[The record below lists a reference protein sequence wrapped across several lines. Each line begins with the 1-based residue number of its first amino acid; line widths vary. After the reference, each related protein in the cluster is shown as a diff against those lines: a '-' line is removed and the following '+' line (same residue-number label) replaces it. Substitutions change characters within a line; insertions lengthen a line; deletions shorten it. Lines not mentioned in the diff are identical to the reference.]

1 MTKDVFVLFPTDMY
15 KDYSYLKGHKVVLVE
30 HTKFFDRSASKYGKM
45 RLNILKPVYHRLTMQ
60 EYQKYLKSKK
70 IDVTYVNL
78 KDDWVKKVKSLLS
91 KLSMLRFFDPVDRDL
106 ENEIKKSFDPYEIIN
121 SPRFI
126 LQYEEME
133 EYNNE
138 KGSLRQTSF
147 YNWMRKKTEIL
158 MNKSGNKLKPAGGKL
173 TYDMENRKP
182 PKKGMAKEMDSK
194 TSVIGVKGES
204 DISNKKEVKD
214 AVKYVV
220 DNISESHLYIFD
232 GSYSDLKSNSYD
244 LNSVGIELRFP
255 FDFTT
260 SETRLRDFISKKL
273 DNFGEYQ
280 DSIVAPIVGGGD
292 SENSEEDTESEDYDI
307 SRLRSLIYHSGISV
321 MMNVGLLTPS
331 QVIDAVLA
339 SYKRR
344 SSSSKKS
351 VLNSVEGF
359 IRQILGW
366 REFCRYTY
374 EFESDKYLNKNYFN
388 ARKKLGKSW
397 YTGNVGVVP
406 VDDVIE
412 KGFRFGYLHHI
423 ERLMVIANYMT
434 LNSIYPGDMFKWFT
448 EFSLDSYDWVME
460 YNIYA
465 MGSYA
470 DGGNFTTK
478 PYVSSSNYIIK
489 ISDYPGGKESED
501 WCNEWDIKFWKFM
514 KKHSA
519 KMKKVN
525 RLGMLVKHADKNIKK
540 LTKN

>member
-60 EYQKYLKSKK
+60 EYHKYLKSKR

-78 KDDWVKKVKSLLS
+78 KDDWVKEVKSLLS
-91 KLSMLRFFDPVDRDL
+91 KSSMLRFFDPVDRDL
-106 ENEIKKSFDPYEIIN
+106 ENEIKKSFDQYEIIN

-133 EYNNE
+133 EYNSD

-158 MNKSGNKLKPAGGKL
+158 MNKSGNKLKPEGGKL
-173 TYDMENRKP
+173 TYDTENRKP
-182 PKKGMAKEMDSK
+182 PKKGIAKEMDSK
-194 TSVIGVKGES
+194 TSVIGVKGEP

-232 GSYSDLKSNSYD
+232 GSYSDLKSNTYD

-255 FDFTT
+255 FNF
-260 SETRLRDFISKKL
+260 SESESRLRDFISKKL
-273 DNFGEYQ
+273 DDFGEYQ
-280 DSIVAPIVGGGD
+280 DSIVAPIVGGSD
-292 SENSEEDTESEDYDI
+292 SEKSEDYDV

-331 QVIDAVLA
+331 QVIDAVMA

-344 SSSSKKS
+344 GPGSKKS

-388 ARKKLGKSW
+388 ARKKLSKSW

-412 KGFRFGYLHHI
+412 KAFRFGYLHHI

-489 ISDYPGGKESED
+489 MSDYPGGKESED
-501 WCNEWDIKFWKFM
+501 WRNEWDLKFWKFM
-514 KKHSA
+514 KTHSK

-540 LTKN
+540 LSK

>member
-397 YTGNVGVVP
+397 YTGNVGVIP

-489 ISDYPGGKESED
+489 MSDYPGGKESED
-501 WCNEWDIKFWKFM
+501 WCNKWDIKFWKFM

-519 KMKKVN
+519 KMKRVN